1 MTSDTHRPTA
11 GAIESI
17 EAEAWAE
24 LQHGFSD
31 DAKRSLAMR
40 VERVDGGVLVIA
52 GNSTALALNHAV
64 GLGFSAPLSGSRID
78 QIVDT
83 YTAAGTRR
91 FAIAWSPEAMPHDAS
106 KEFHSRGFTVLSR
119 WAKLWRPASLPVP
132 ATALDCGLQIA
143 EIGPERGDDYERV
156 VGEALG
162 VAEDVRFGIRST
174 LGQPNWHYYMVFD
187 GERPIAGGASFI
199 RGNHAWF
206 GLAATRDGDRRR
218 GAQSGLLARRIADAA
233 RDGCNWISAE
243 TPAETADKP
252 NPSYH
257 NMLRLG
263 FELLYERPNYLLDVA
278 HRPARR

>member
-1 MTSDTHRPTA
+1 MTADAHKPTA
-11 GAIESI
+11 AAIESI

-31 DAKRSLAMR
+31 DAKRTLGIHI
-40 VERVDGGVLVIA
+40 ERVDDGVLVIA
-52 GNSTALALNHAV
+52 GKSTALALNHAV
-64 GLGFSAPLSGSRID
+64 GLGFATPLTTPRLD
-78 QIVDT
+78 QIVAT
-83 YTAAGTRR
+83 YAAAGAAR
-91 FAIAWSPEAMPHDAS
+91 FAIAWSPDGKPRNMSEQFAAH
-106 KEFHSRGFTVLSR
+106 GFTVLSH
-119 WAKLWRPASLPVP
+119 WAKMWRPATRPVP
-132 ATALDCGLQIA
+132 PTDIDPALDIV
-143 EIGPERGDDYERV
+143 EIGPEHGADYERI

-174 LGQPNWHYYMVFD
+174 LGQPNWHYYMVFE
-187 GERPIAGGASFI
+187 GERPIAGGASFV

-218 GAQSGLLARRIADAA
+218 GAQSGLLARRIADAV
-233 RDGCNWISAE
+233 RDGCEWISAE
-243 TPAETADKP
+243 TPAETPEKP

-278 HRPARR
+278 RRPGAR